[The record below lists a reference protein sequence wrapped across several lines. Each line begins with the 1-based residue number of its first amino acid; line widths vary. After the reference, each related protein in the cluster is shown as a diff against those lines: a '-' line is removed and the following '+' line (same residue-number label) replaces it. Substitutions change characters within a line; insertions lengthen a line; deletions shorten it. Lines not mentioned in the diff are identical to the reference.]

1 MNKNIKMVRGD
12 TFSFGIEYAFD
23 DESSQDLETCYFSC
37 KKNPNDEEYIFQKSL
52 SDGISKVSN
61 GKYRVRVAPEDTE
74 DVEVGNYLYDLEFGL
89 NGDIFTIIKGIL
101 TIEND
106 VTRG

>member
-12 TFSFGIEYAFD
+12 TLSFGIEYAFD
-23 DESSQDLETCYFSC
+23 DHSHQDLETCYFSC
-37 KKNPNDEEYIFQKSL
+37 KKSEDDTEYVFQKSL

-74 DVEVGNYLYDLEFGL
+74 DVEAGNYYYDLEFGL

>member
-61 GKYRVRVAPEDTE
+61 GKYRVRVAPEDTD

>member
-12 TFSFGIEYAFD
+12 TLSFGIEYAFD
-23 DESSQDLETCYFSC
+23 DHSNQDLETCYFSC
-37 KKNPNDEEYIFQKSL
+37 KKNFDDTEYIFKKSIG
-52 SDGISKVSN
+52 DGISKVAN
-61 GKYRVRVAPEDTE
+61 NKYRVRVAPEDTE
-74 DVEVGNYLYDLEFGL
+74 NVEAGNYCYDLEFGL
-89 NGDIFTIIKGIL
+89 NDDVFTIIKGML

>member
-23 DESSQDLETCYFSC
+23 DHSSQDLETCYFSC
-37 KKNPNDEEYIFQKSL
+37 KKNTNDEEYIFQKSL

-74 DVEVGNYLYDLEFGL
+74 DVEVGNYYYDLEFGL

-106 VTRG
+106 ITRG